1 MCLFKWMCF
10 SFEKNMFFK
19 RKCFFKWMSFQMDKF
34 FHGCESF
41 QMDVFFK
48 RKCFFLK
55 EETFLFKKG
64 NVSF

>member
-1 MCLFKWMCF
+1 
-10 SFEKNMFFK
+10 
-19 RKCFFKWMSFQMDKF
+19 MDMF

-55 EETFLFKKG
+55 EEMFLFKEEMFLFLKKETFLFKEG